1 MIAGGASPTILN
13 NVFMNLHEAV
23 AVESSNS
30 ILGLGSGRSHP
41 KPMEVIVVGNVFQDN
56 FLNTETTTA
65 AQSTIGIPHTSLTG
79 WRGGTSNVNGGNDD
93 FNVTLDSSDLSLQH
107 PEANNFQPAYGTV
120 IIDSSV
126 NSLTERDQ
134 YAQVRLSVGL
144 GVTNILAPTSD
155 VSGVLRAD
163 HPDFASF
170 GGIGTSVFKDRGSV
184 ELADFVGP
192 IAITEMPRDNDAA
205 GVDSDS
211 TISVIN
217 LEPGTY
223 KEFRIQLR
231 DNGDSSDPFTGI
243 GIDDSTVVVP
253 VIDGLRPAGAN
264 VTLLENDRLMTEGVD
279 YTFFYDETRK
289 LITLTPLAGVWQNDR
304 SYRIEVNNEDRNVL
318 IAPSASEVSDGDQ
331 LTIVDRNGGEI
342 VFEFESGYSLFVP
355 QPITMVVPR
364 AGTDIGGIGDGDLFQ
379 INDGVNVPV
388 IFEFNLPDSS
398 TLPGT
403 IPVSLPAQS
412 TPGDDA
418 ALQLFLNEIA
428 DNMAV
433 AIQEKI
439 DDGSLD
445 IDVRVIDESVVIGGE
460 PGVTAITTLSGLTQP
475 GRTLALQVP
484 QAGVGPGGVADGDS
498 FRLENGSDSPLGFEF
513 DVVGDGVNAVQNRR
527 VDVSSATTPE
537 EIAVAIRDAILA
549 TGLGLN
555 PVVEGDGKTVY
566 LDLPVGGTANVVTG
580 RLEVVGLSRT
590 PLDGDTITI
599 TPADDSDPVVLE
611 INRTDEPDGNGGV
624 IDDGVEPGRFA
635 VDISRTTTAD
645 EFSAF
650 IANAMQSL
658 TAVDGLKQDDIS
670 VIPGGLLS
678 VGGEEGLGLETDG
691 YSMSVTGSPSVT
703 GPSTVSINGPLILTL
718 PLIGGS
724 GIENGSVMV
733 LADDLGN
740 EVVFEYT
747 TAGTVPSYPGSIPI
761 FYNAFDEVSVLVTNT
776 VAAINS
782 VALGITATEQI
793 NGRVSL
799 GRISEDR
806 VNINGI
812 IDPTGQITAAPGLD
826 RATLKRD
833 IVRDGEILEIT
844 QGATTVRYEF
854 EVASGGGGVTLG
866 NIAVP
871 FQPTSTPA
879 DVAASLAATLNNS
892 PGGLSLDAQVVVDP
906 ITGDPTGS
914 VNLNDIPG
922 TIVNIVAAPTL
933 ELSGVPG
940 GATPIQY
947 SPSFGSTEMKFAMIS
962 AVNSVNVPGE
972 PAVTPLTAEDRG
984 GSTFF
989 VTDARFFA
997 GVADLDGYVENFFL
1011 PGVKDEA
1018 GNLLKANRSDLTTQF
1033 TILMPTALFDYGD
1046 APDPLYGVA
1055 GRYPTTSANN
1065 GPRHVVGGPLKLG
1078 TKVDSNPN
1086 GLPGVNASGDDV
1098 TIGITSEGT
1107 MFNTT
1112 FADGR
1117 AVIQIDTAAVDPT
1130 TRDGDTITLDLGTVQ
1145 ATLELDVATGNSGAF
1160 DEDNFA
1166 IQPAD
1171 PTSADSIAE
1180 AIRRAIIESPL
1191 QPADVSIESISPTVT
1206 EVSVGADD
1214 EDGVSFISEENPY
1227 GVLNHGV
1234 ATPIEVSVT
1243 GGGILEAWIDF
1254 NADGDWDDPGE
1265 QIIPQPN
1272 TASFNQLR
1280 SELLPEELQ
1289 GVVSNVFSDTG
1300 GVSTRTFGIVVPET
1314 APIPPTAVTTYARFR
1329 VSQEGGLT
1337 SEGLALSGEVE
1348 DYAIQILP
1356 GLPPEVTE
1364 AQSELSFS
1372 TLEDVNLE
1380 VLDPA
1385 SGLLNGIVDPDG
1397 DPVEIF
1403 AGDVGAQTITNA
1415 FGETAGV
1422 VDINADGTFVYTP
1435 EADYFGTFTFTA
1447 RVTDIHPG
1455 SPETQLVSPRAL
1467 NVTVT
1472 VDPDNDAPVT
1482 TLAPEVTATIAE
1494 DEETIFTS
1502 EDLIDPFYLPGPAN
1516 ESDQDLVLS
1525 DAFFG
1530 ATTLVTEQGG
1540 TLAIAADGKSVTYT
1554 PPADYIGVDRFSY
1567 EVSDVPA
1574 AGQTALASATIGSV
1588 EITLTAVNDVPRPGA
1603 DSVTTQEN
1611 VSATIAISDLLL
1623 NDTAGPQDE
1632 IDAGQLVAFDS
1643 FDATSLQ
1650 GGTIVRDGDN
1660 LIYTPANQYSGADE
1674 FNYTIVETGP
1684 TSTGLSAE
1692 GTVSITVE
1700 PVNDPPSF
1708 LGQDG
1713 VLGYLPTT
1721 DDLSFTESK
1730 ATPQTFTYDLN
1741 TWFTEPDGQAMDFSV
1756 SSSDAGAVAATIV
1769 GANLDT
1775 LQLVLPSYAGSATPI
1790 DLTITAADDSVPDA
1804 NETSQTI
1811 QVSVADTPDPPQVID
1826 PIGTITVAEDTP
1838 RVDRLMSTV
1847 FFDPDGDPL
1856 TYSVAQFGAL
1866 VNPTAEQIAE
1876 HPFVE
1881 SIAFPGG
1888 EMQIVLKPD
1897 GNGSVPISIS
1907 ATDGTSSVIDTFTLT
1922 VTPVADAPVAVAD
1935 EYTVSLG
1942 SSLSIQNAQAGLL
1955 ANDYDADGDTFEIT
1969 FVVQPEKGTLTINPT
1984 GIFVYTNT
1992 EGNVGDTDEFSY
2004 RLTDSTGLESDLVT
2018 VKITLTSSSY
2028 QNPILQADVNA
2039 DGRVSAIDA
2048 LRVINFLNRN
2058 QTSGSTSV
2066 PVSEI
2071 GTAPPDYLDVNG
2083 DGAVSASDALFVIN
2097 QLASA
2102 NNSGGEM
2109 IGSVAA
2115 TTGYATSN
2123 FAGLPLRNFEIVE
2136 GSPDNTVDEIF
2147 SGSIEIES
2155 DSTGEMADWY
2165 FGSQQDQADAAGASD
2180 EALSSLLEDNDLESA
2195 V

>member
-1 MIAGGASPTILN
+1 M
-13 NVFMNLHEAV
+13 
-23 AVESSNS
+23 
-30 ILGLGSGRSHP
+30 
-41 KPMEVIVVGNVFQDN
+41 
-56 FLNTETTTA
+56 
-65 AQSTIGIPHTSLTG
+65 
-79 WRGGTSNVNGGNDD
+79 
-93 FNVTLDSSDLSLQH
+93 
-107 PEANNFQPAYGTV
+107 
-120 IIDSSV
+120 
-126 NSLTERDQ
+126 
-134 YAQVRLSVGL
+134 
-144 GVTNILAPTSD
+144 
-155 VSGVLRAD
+155 
-163 HPDFASF
+163 
-170 GGIGTSVFKDRGSV
+170 
-184 ELADFVGP
+184 
-192 IAITEMPRDNDAA
+192 
-205 GVDSDS
+205 
-211 TISVIN
+211 
-217 LEPGTY
+217 
-223 KEFRIQLR
+223 
-231 DNGDSSDPFTGI
+231 
-243 GIDDSTVVVP
+243 
-253 VIDGLRPAGAN
+253 
-264 VTLLENDRLMTEGVD
+264 
-279 YTFFYDETRK
+279 
-289 LITLTPLAGVWQNDR
+289 
-304 SYRIEVNNEDRNVL
+304 
-318 IAPSASEVSDGDQ
+318 
-331 LTIVDRNGGEI
+331 
-342 VFEFESGYSLFVP
+342 
-355 QPITMVVPR
+355 
-364 AGTDIGGIGDGDLFQ
+364 
-379 INDGVNVPV
+379 
-388 IFEFNLPDSS
+388 
-398 TLPGT
+398 
-403 IPVSLPAQS
+403 
-412 TPGDDA
+412 
-418 ALQLFLNEIA
+418 
-428 DNMAV
+428 
-433 AIQEKI
+433 
-439 DDGSLD
+439 
-445 IDVRVIDESVVIGGE
+445 
-460 PGVTAITTLSGLTQP
+460 
-475 GRTLALQVP
+475 
-484 QAGVGPGGVADGDS
+484 
-498 FRLENGSDSPLGFEF
+498 
-513 DVVGDGVNAVQNRR
+513 
-527 VDVSSATTPE
+527 
-537 EIAVAIRDAILA
+537 
-549 TGLGLN
+549 
-555 PVVEGDGKTVY
+555 
-566 LDLPVGGTANVVTG
+566 VGG
-580 RLEVVGLSRT
+580 S
-590 PLDGDTITI
+590 
-599 TPADDSDPVVLE
+599 
-611 INRTDEPDGNGGV
+611 
-624 IDDGVEPGRFA
+624 
-635 VDISRTTTAD
+635 
-645 EFSAF
+645 
-650 IANAMQSL
+650 
-658 TAVDGLKQDDIS
+658 
-670 VIPGGLLS
+670 
-678 VGGEEGLGLETDG
+678 
-691 YSMSVTGSPSVT
+691 
-703 GPSTVSINGPLILTL
+703 
-718 PLIGGS
+718 
-724 GIENGSVMV
+724 
-733 LADDLGN
+733 
-740 EVVFEYT
+740 
-747 TAGTVPSYPGSIPI
+747 
-761 FYNAFDEVSVLVTNT
+761 
-776 VAAINS
+776 
-782 VALGITATEQI
+782 
-793 NGRVSL
+793 
-799 GRISEDR
+799 
-806 VNINGI
+806 
-812 IDPTGQITAAPGLD
+812 
-826 RATLKRD
+826 
-833 IVRDGEILEIT
+833 
-844 QGATTVRYEF
+844 
-854 EVASGGGGVTLG
+854 
-866 NIAVP
+866 
-871 FQPTSTPA
+871 
-879 DVAASLAATLNNS
+879 
-892 PGGLSLDAQVVVDP
+892 
-906 ITGDPTGS
+906 
-914 VNLNDIPG
+914 
-922 TIVNIVAAPTL
+922 
-933 ELSGVPG
+933 
-940 GATPIQY
+940 
-947 SPSFGSTEMKFAMIS
+947 
-962 AVNSVNVPGE
+962 
-972 PAVTPLTAEDRG
+972 
-984 GSTFF
+984 
-989 VTDARFFA
+989 
-997 GVADLDGYVENFFL
+997 
-1011 PGVKDEA
+1011 
-1018 GNLLKANRSDLTTQF
+1018 
-1033 TILMPTALFDYGD
+1033 
-1046 APDPLYGVA
+1046 
-1055 GRYPTTSANN
+1055 
-1065 GPRHVVGGPLKLG
+1065 LKLG
-1078 TKVDSNPN
+1078 SKVDSNPN
-1086 GLPGVNASGDDV
+1086 GLPGINASGDDV

-1107 MFNTT
+1107 LFNTT

-1145 ATLELDVATGNSGAF
+1145 ATLELDVATGNLGAF
-1160 DEDNFA
+1160 NEDNFA

-1180 AIRRAIIESPL
+1180 AIRSAIIESPL
-1191 QPADVSIESISPTVT
+1191 QPADISIESISAT
-1206 EVSVGADD
+1206 EAVVSVGADD

-1234 ATPIEVSVT
+1234 ATPIDVSVT

-1372 TLEDVNLE
+1372 TSEEVNLE
-1380 VLDPA
+1380 VIDPA

-1397 DPVEIF
+1397 DLVEVF
-1403 AGDVGAQTITNA
+1403 AGDVGSQTITNA

-1422 VDINADGTFVYTP
+1422 VNINADGTFVYTP

-1530 ATTLVTEQGG
+1530 ATTLLTEQGG

-1554 PPADYIGVDRFSY
+1554 PPADYIGLDRFSY

-1623 NDTAGPQDE
+1623 NDTAGSQEE
-1632 IDAGQLVAFDS
+1632 IDAGQVVEFVPLDGELN
-1643 FDATSLQ
+1643 SLQ
-1650 GGTIVRDGDN
+1650 GGTIVQDGDN
-1660 LIYTPANQYSGADE
+1660 LIYTPPNQYSGADE

-1684 TSTGLSAE
+1684 TSEGLTAV

-1700 PVNDPPSF
+1700 PIDDPPSF

-1713 VLGYLPTT
+1713 ELGYLPTI

-1730 ATPQTFTYDLN
+1730 ETPQTFVYDLN

-1756 SSSDAGAVAATIV
+1756 SSSDPGAVAATIV

-1790 DLTITAADDSVPDA
+1790 NLTITAADDSVPVA

-1811 QVSVADTPDPPQVID
+1811 QVSVADTPDPPEVIG

-1838 RVDRLMSTV
+1838 TVDRLMSTV

-1876 HPFVE
+1876 SSFVE
-1881 SIAFPGG
+1881 SIAFPDG
-1888 EMQIVLKPD
+1888 EMQIVLKQD

-1922 VTPVADAPVAVAD
+1922 VTPLDDAPVAVDD
-1935 EYTVSLG
+1935 EYTVSIG
-1942 SSLSIQNAQAGLL
+1942 SSLSIQDAQAGLL
-1955 ANDYDADGDTFEIT
+1955 ANDYDADGDTFEII
-1969 FVVQPEKGTLTINPT
+1969 FVVQPGKGTLTINPT

-1992 EGNVGDTDEFSY
+1992 AGNVGDTDEFSY
-2004 RLTDSTGLESDLVT
+2004 RLKDIPTELESALATVT
-2018 VKITLTSSSY
+2018 ITIASSSY
-2028 QNPILQADVNA
+2028 KNPILQADVNA

-2058 QTSGSTSV
+2058 LASGSTSV

-2155 DSTGEMADWY
+2155 DSTREMADWY